1 MSMVLAYGKNMKEL
15 HESYTKQI
23 NEMIFDLLENL
34 EYEVERTNDGAKK
47 LMTKLKNE
55 GKKITITE
63 TNRRL
68 TAGKL
73 NICYSCDV
81 EIKLLGGE

>member
-15 HESYTKQI
+15 YESYIKQLNKI
-23 NEMIFDLLENL
+23 IFDLLENL
-34 EYEVERTNDGAKK
+34 GYEVERTNDGAKK
-47 LMTKLKNE
+47 LMAKLKNE

-68 TAGKL
+68 TADKL